1 MRVRLPSGARFTR
14 DAWLLIAVSGVLSVT
29 FYGIHNLLRVLYVL
43 RLGHGPEY
51 VGVFSASGALTYMA
65 MGLPSGA
72 LGQRFGARKT
82 MLVGGV
88 IVVLG
93 MLALPAAE
101 YVPLT
106 LRLTWPIATQVVLIC
121 GWSMVNVN
129 IVPGLVAATAP
140 ESRGDVYAMNGAVRG
155 LGTLAGTLVGGL
167 LPGLFAGVLGQTLG
181 DASPYGYGLWV
192 AAVLSIA
199 GIVPVA
205 LLRTA
210 RQSTT
215 ESSEAGAADPFPV
228 ALMAILAGHIFLV
241 HGGWATLQAFGNA
254 YMDTDLRL
262 PASAIGLITGAA
274 QLVSIGAALVTPRLA
289 RRVGEGRTLLV
300 SGLGMGLSLVPLAL
314 IAHWST
320 ATFGRVGNL
329 ALEAMWLPALQVYQM
344 ERVGE
349 RWRSMAY
356 GIVNTVMGLSFG
368 TVSLAG
374 GYIVAAGGY
383 RAVFLVGAGLC
394 VAASVVMGGMV
405 RGERRAEKRTA
416 PAPGETTAGWRRFA
430 GD

>member
-155 LGTLAGTLVGGL
+155 LGTLAETYRGRVRTLNYKTLRYPGHCEKMQFLMQDLKLNRDRGTLKRIL
-167 LPGLFAGVLGQTLG
+167 E
-181 DASPYGYGLWV
+181 
-192 AAVLSIA
+192 AAVPRTHQDVVLVYVSVTGKQDGALFEENYVRKFYPREISGRPWAAIQVTTASALCAVADTVLQSGRPPRGFVTQESFGYPDFIA
-199 GIVPVA
+199 NRFA
-205 LLRTA
+205 
-210 RQSTT
+210 
-215 ESSEAGAADPFPV
+215 
-228 ALMAILAGHIFLV
+228 
-241 HGGWATLQAFGNA
+241 NA
-254 YMDTDLRL
+254 Y
-262 PASAIGLITGAA
+262 A
-274 QLVSIGAALVTPRLA
+274 
-289 RRVGEGRTLLV
+289 
-300 SGLGMGLSLVPLAL
+300 
-314 IAHWST
+314 
-320 ATFGRVGNL
+320 
-329 ALEAMWLPALQVYQM
+329 
-344 ERVGE
+344 
-349 RWRSMAY
+349 
-356 GIVNTVMGLSFG
+356 
-368 TVSLAG
+368 
-374 GYIVAAGGY
+374 
-383 RAVFLVGAGLC
+383 
-394 VAASVVMGGMV
+394 
-405 RGERRAEKRTA
+405 
-416 PAPGETTAGWRRFA
+416 
-430 GD
+430 